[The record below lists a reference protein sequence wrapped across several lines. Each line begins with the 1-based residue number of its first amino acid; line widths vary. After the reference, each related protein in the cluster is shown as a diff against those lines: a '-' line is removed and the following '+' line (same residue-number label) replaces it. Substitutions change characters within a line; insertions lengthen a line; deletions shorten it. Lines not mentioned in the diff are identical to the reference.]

1 MSNKTE
7 KPTPERLKKA
17 RREGQ
22 VAQSKSLTSALATT
36 ILCFY
41 LLFRSDVLSSQFE
54 AVLLV
59 PAQVYN
65 LPFPAAIS
73 AILEAIF
80 QLTRS
85 ILLPIVLIASLSAI
99 VCDLAQVGFM
109 LSFKAV
115 TPSGKKLNIAQN
127 AKNMFSKKTLV
138 DFFQSLLKTA
148 FMGFLVW
155 SLIKGSIH
163 SLVLVPEGGVPAVER
178 ALHEMVFY
186 LVVYVSLVYLVMGVV
201 DLAWQR
207 FNHMSQLKMSRDEIR
222 REHKD
227 MEGDPLIKQTR
238 KRLHQEMV
246 AEGNPQAAVGATAV
260 VTNPAH
266 LAVALYYKRGQTPIP
281 MVLAKGRGAV
291 AAYIRRV
298 AEDAGVPVVQNVPL
312 ARALYAQVKPE
323 QYIPAD
329 LLEPVA
335 ELLLWLQRTRGI
347 KLEDDPEV

>member
-22 VAQSKSLTSALATT
+22 VAQSKSLTSAIATAL
-36 ILCFY
+36 LCFY
-41 LLFRSDVLSSQFE
+41 LLLRDDVISSQFK
-54 AVLLV
+54 AILLI
-59 PAQVYN
+59 PSQAYGM
-65 LPFPAAIS
+65 PFSAAMS
-73 AILEAIF
+73 AILGALF
-80 QLTRS
+80 QLSLS
-85 ILLPIVLIASLSAI
+85 ILLPVIFIASTSVI
-99 VCDLAQVGFM
+99 VCDLAQIGLV
-109 LSFKAV
+109 LSSKAIM
-115 TPSGKKLNIAQN
+115 PSGKKLNIVQN
-127 AKNMFSKKTLV
+127 VKNMFSKKTLV
-138 DFFQSLLKTA
+138 DFIQSLLKTA

-155 SLIKGSIH
+155 SLTKGSIH

-178 ALHEMVFY
+178 ALHEMVFL
-186 LVVYVSLVYLVMGVV
+186 LVVYVSIVYLIVGIV

-222 REHKD
+222 REYKD
-227 MEGDPLIKQTR
+227 MEGDPLIKHTR

-246 AEGNPQAAVGATAV
+246 AEGNPQHASGATAV
-260 VTNPAH
+260 VTNPTH
-266 LAVALYYKRGQTPIP
+266 LAVALYYKRGETPVPI
-281 MVLAKGRGAV
+281 VLTKGRGAV

-298 AEDAGVPVVQNVPL
+298 AEEADVPVVQNVPL

-347 KLEDDPEV
+347 KLEDDPEL